1 MRQLKTRATL
11 FINLSNFWKMS
22 LESLW
27 PCSVREWLN
36 STSSKKGFSIEALN
50 VLSVHGVIPES
61 QSKLRATIVFHFS
74 FLMAHELHQSNYYIQ
89 PFFSVFNTSATWKD
103 VCQKYETS
111 LKANFLKCSTFST
124 TFPCRRYCS
133 SFDCYLNGG
142 VFNMKKNRQTKI
154 YSSTWEIHRNV
165 CGLTKC
171 RIFPSPWST
180 SSDSVFSKIFFPL
193 RNGRFVL
200 ITPKNVFSLKW
211 RAIVGMGR
219 KCPISFILLLGDLY
233 LFRWLNNPY

>member
-1 MRQLKTRATL
+1 MYSLCMVSYLKVRASCVPRL
-11 FINLSNFWKMS
+11 FSIFR
-22 LESLW
+22 SLW
-27 PCSVREWLN
+27 LMNCISLIIIFN
-36 STSSKKGFSIEALN
+36 L
-50 VLSVHGVIPES
+50 
-61 QSKLRATIVFHFS
+61 
-74 FLMAHELHQSNYYIQ
+74 FL
-89 PFFSVFNTSATWKD
+89 SVFNASATWKD

-111 LKANFLKCSTFST
+111 LKANFLKFSTFST

-171 RIFPSPWST
+171 RIFPSFWST

-193 RNGRFVL
+193 RIRRFVL

-219 KCPISFILLLGDLY
+219 KCPISFILLLGNLY